1 VQNELVGAYN
11 TLRNREAQRLY
22 GTDFVTMES
31 DYLNPETPTSVR
43 EELKDKVKRIQT
55 LFPQKLSEA
64 ETSKN

>member
-1 VQNELVGAYN
+1 MQNELVGAYN